1 MNVILY
7 NLSGLMKSFSVLII
21 VEEFSR
27 AGNTVLNVTKTVPR
41 PKKKFV
47 LFALSVQYGRCTA
60 DPDSADYADQRDRGF
75 GWLGGECR
83 RLWAGGERSG

>member
-7 NLSGLMKSFSVLII
+7 NLSGLMKSFSVLIV
-21 VEEFSR
+21 VEEVSR

-47 LFALSVQYGRCTA
+47 LFALSVQYGRRTA
-60 DPDSADYADQRDRGF
+60 DPDRGDDGDQRDRGF

-83 RLWAGGERSG
+83 RLRVG